1 MAKFEV
7 HEVFRLPARQEV
19 VIAGK
24 VVEGKVA
31 AGMEVRFELQPGL
44 SCSAS
49 VKSVE
54 FIDRVAARESFVAL
68 VLSELDEKESVV
80 YSDLC
85 PVGTIVE
92 VAASA

>member
-7 HEVFRLPARQEV
+7 HEVFRLPARQEI

-24 VVEGKVA
+24 VVEGRVA

-54 FIDRVAARESFVAL
+54 FMDRVAAQETLVGRKCSQGVES
-68 VLSELDEKESVV
+68 
-80 YSDLC
+80 
-85 PVGTIVE
+85 GTVFSRAKRDQAD
-92 VAASA
+92 VRRTDW